1 MAPVVDRLKTE
12 YEGKVEFRLLNADTD
27 PDAASLG
34 ARVAVQDVP
43 TFVLLD
49 SDGTQR
55 DMIVGEVSEDDLRA
69 ALDALR

>member
-27 PDAASLG
+27 PEAASLG
-34 ARVAVQDVP
+34 AQFDIQYVP

-49 SDGTQR
+49 SDGSVSEV
-55 DMIVGEVSEDDLRA
+55 IIGEVSEQDLRD

>member
-34 ARVAVQDVP
+34 ARFAVQYVP